1 MQGCSALSCSSNTVS
16 SPVGICCTQRLTLP
30 FRNQSNGFLENLSS
44 FPAQSRFKIF
54 HFHQS
59 TLPLL
64 HCTATEKI
72 LEASKTEG
80 LFVETGYIYSVH
92 GLQGEVRVKATTDFP
107 ELRFSKPGRRWL
119 RQQVAGRDMVHEIEL
134 MEGRG
139 HPGQKSWILKFHEID
154 SIEEAQKLVGSALL
168 VKDEDR
174 PVLEEGEFYTRDLV
188 GMRVFLKETREL
200 VGTVIN
206 VFDNGASDLL
216 HVELLPDRNAKPR
229 LEGGASGPLVWVPFV
244 EAIVPNVDLSK
255 REMLITP
262 PKGLLELNIRADE
275 RSKKE
280 RRQLEWKE
288 RKKFQKRLIAAK
300 KILHEMEQDHIFHGF
315 RYGEKNQK
323 SFLANQIVDVNSTLL
338 QHALQNKKIPYKR
351 WSFPDFVNAL
361 QVNNTLKLSKEFF
374 SKDNVEHSSIGSK
387 VQEQGHCL
395 ISSGKVAIVLALGE
409 SNLLGTSSIP
419 EPAGSHNNEDI
430 AYLHVKALLDNSHR
444 LLKMEDRPSVPL
456 ILVCSAESIEYVK
469 QLFMDHDYFSFDSE
483 KVWFLEEEKLPVVS
497 APQEEENKHK
507 ILMKSPWEILQRP
520 AGSAGIVTLLSS
532 QNLVELLHVMG
543 VEYIQVC
550 SSNQEFINGEMLLG
564 FTNSREANA
573 GIQVF
578 GNAGYLEEHFN
589 IVFSI
594 EFAKKLTKKTDKLQ
608 FEAILK
614 PNQYVEMVEK
624 EWVDVI
630 PSSPNSY
637 EFHSSIYSCLN
648 ACPPSKVCLVDIT
661 A

>member
-1 MQGCSALSCSSNTVS
+1 MQGSSAFSCSSNAISTPLGLCS
-16 SPVGICCTQRLTLP
+16 TQRPTFP
-30 FRNQSNGFLENLSS
+30 FRNERIGFLENTSS
-44 FPAQSRFKIF
+44 FKIF
-54 HFHQS
+54 HFHQKT

-64 HCTATEKI
+64 HCTATEEI
-72 LEASKTEG
+72 LEASGTEG

-107 ELRFSKPGRRWL
+107 ELRFSEPGRRWL
-119 RQQVAGRDMVHEIEL
+119 RQQVSGRDMVQEIEL
-134 MEGRG
+134 VEGRG
-139 HPGQKSWILKFHEID
+139 HPGQKSWILKFHDINT
-154 SIEEAQKLVGSALL
+154 IGQAQKLVGSALL

-174 PVLEEGEFYTRDLV
+174 PVLEEGEFYTPDLV

-206 VFDNGASDLL
+206 VFNSGASDLL
-216 HVELLPDRNAKPR
+216 HVELLPDRNAKPQ

-262 PKGLLELNIRADE
+262 PKGLLELNIRTDG

-315 RYGEKNQK
+315 RYGEKDQR
-323 SFLANQIVDVNSTLL
+323 SFLANQIVDVNSMLL
-338 QHALQNKKIPYKR
+338 KHALQNKKIPFKR
-351 WSFPDFVNAL
+351 WSFPDFVNTL
-361 QVNNTLKLSKEFF
+361 QANNTLKLSKEFF
-374 SKDNVEHSSIGSK
+374 SKENIQHSSMGSK
-387 VQEQGHCL
+387 FQEQGHFL
-395 ISSGKVAIVLALGE
+395 ISSNKVVIVLALAE
-409 SNLLGTSSIP
+409 SKLLGTSSIP
-419 EPAGSHNNEDI
+419 EAAGPHNNEEI
-430 AYLHVKALLDNSHR
+430 AYLHVKALLDDSHR

-456 ILVCSAESIEYVK
+456 ILVCPAESIEYLK
-469 QLFMDHDYFSFDSE
+469 QLFTDHDYFSFDSE

-497 APQEEENKHK
+497 SSQEEENKHK
-507 ILMKSPWEILQRP
+507 ILMKSPWEILQRST
-520 AGSAGIVTLLSS
+520 GSAGIVTLLSS
-532 QNLVELLHVMG
+532 QNLLDHLHVMG
-543 VEYIQVC
+543 VDYIQVC
-550 SSNQEFINGEMLLG
+550 SCNQEFINGEMLLG
-564 FTNSREANA
+564 FTKSCEANA
-573 GIQVF
+573 GIQVCRD
-578 GNAGYLEEHFN
+578 ASDLEEYFN
-589 IVFSI
+589 MVLSI
-594 EFAKKLTKKTDKLQ
+594 DFAKKLNKKIDKLQ

-614 PNQYVEMVEK
+614 SNQHVEMVAK

-648 ACPPSKVCLVDIT
+648 SCPPSKVCLVDII

>member
-1 MQGCSALSCSSNTVS
+1 
-16 SPVGICCTQRLTLP
+16 
-30 FRNQSNGFLENLSS
+30 
-44 FPAQSRFKIF
+44 
-54 HFHQS
+54 
-59 TLPLL
+59 
-64 HCTATEKI
+64 
-72 LEASKTEG
+72 
-80 LFVETGYIYSVH
+80 
-92 GLQGEVRVKATTDFP
+92 
-107 ELRFSKPGRRWL
+107 
-119 RQQVAGRDMVHEIEL
+119 MVQEIEL

-206 VFDNGASDLL
+206 VFDSGASDLL

-315 RYGEKNQK
+315 RFGEKNQK

-374 SKDNVEHSSIGSK
+374 SKDNAEHSSIGSK

-409 SNLLGTSSIP
+409 RNLLRTSSIP

-444 LLKMEDRPSVPL
+444 LLKMEDRPSLPL
-456 ILVCSAESIEYVK
+456 ILVCSAESIEYLK
-469 QLFMDHDYFSFDSE
+469 QLFMDHDYFSFDSK

-532 QNLVELLHVMG
+532 QNLVEHLHVMG

>member
-1 MQGCSALSCSSNTVS
+1 MQGSSALSCSSNS
-16 SPVGICCTQRLTLP
+16 ISAPVGLCCSQRLTLP
-30 FRNQSNGFLENLSS
+30 FRNQRIGFLENPSS
-44 FPAQSRFKIF
+44 LKIF
-54 HFHQS
+54 HFHRNT

-64 HCTATEKI
+64 NCTATEEI
-72 LEASKTEG
+72 VEASETEG

-107 ELRFSKPGRRWL
+107 ELRFSQPGRRWL
-119 RQQVAGRDMVHEIEL
+119 RQQVTGRDIIQEIEL
-134 MEGRG
+134 VEGRG
-139 HPGQKSWILKFHEID
+139 HPGQKSWILKFHEINT
-154 SIEEAQKLVGSALL
+154 IEQAQKLVGSALL

-174 PVLEEGEFYTRDLV
+174 PILEEGEFYTPDLV
-188 GMRVFLKETREL
+188 GMKVFLKETREL

-206 VFDNGASDLL
+206 VFNSGASDLL
-216 HVELLPDRNAKPR
+216 HVELLPDQNARPQ

-244 EAIVPNVDLSK
+244 EAIVPNIDLSK

-280 RRQLEWKE
+280 RRQIEWKE
-288 RKKFQKRLIAAK
+288 RKKSQKRLIAAK

-315 RYGEKNQK
+315 RYGEKTQR
-323 SFLANQIVDVNSTLL
+323 SFLANQIVDVNSILL

-374 SKDNVEHSSIGSK
+374 SKENVEHSSIVSK

-395 ISSGKVAIVLALGE
+395 VSSGKVAIVLSLTE
-409 SNLLGTSSIP
+409 SKLLGTSSIP
-419 EPAGSHNNEDI
+419 EPAGPHEEI
-430 AYLHVKALLDNSHR
+430 AYLHVKALLNDSHR
-444 LLKMEDRPSVPL
+444 LLK
-456 ILVCSAESIEYVK
+456 
-469 QLFMDHDYFSFDSE
+469 
-483 KVWFLEEEKLPVVS
+483 VWFFEEEKLPVVS
-497 APQEEENKHK
+497 ASQEEENKLK

-520 AGSAGIVTLLSS
+520 AGSTGIVTVLSS
-532 QNLVELLHVMG
+532 QNLLEHLHVMG

-550 SSNQEFINGEMLLG
+550 SGNQEFINGEMLLG
-564 FTNSREANA
+564 FTKSREANA

-578 GNAGYLEEHFN
+578 RDVGYLEEHFN

-594 EFAKKLTKKTDKLQ
+594 DFARKLTKKIDKLV

-614 PNQYVEMVEK
+614 PNQYVQMVEK
-624 EWVDVI
+624 VWVDVI